1 MSALLMTPLN
11 KLTQRL
17 SLALFAVLTISII
30 TSLFFK
36 NNWLWLDEVLS
47 YLLISDPSMA
57 HMNDAVVSGMDA
69 NPPLFPNLYW
79 IIGHTISLNPQF
91 LRAVSVVLFAVTM
104 TLFYRYTTR
113 LVGNPVT
120 NFILITVIIAFTYL
134 NLTLSTQI
142 RAYALFLLLGFGFF
156 TVLHRL
162 IADPARLPWLVACCV
177 LGFLFAFTH
186 NYGLF
191 YLTASGSFFALLLLW
206 SKQRH
211 YFWVLAAHVLI
222 DVVWLAS
229 WYTDFAIQTQ
239 AGKPH
244 SWIPLPTFTSFFN
257 IVGEIAPTLSANL
270 ERNPRLLFLPIL
282 RFVGLIALFAYVA
295 VPRLKAGFASVR
307 QDKAFTFYLLTG
319 WIYFATIGIA
329 LVVSFAHT
337 SVFLSRYFWPSHLLI
352 IYQLVYAWYAL
363 TERRSIRLPF
373 LSTTWIVRLLPVYV
387 LLLGVFLF
395 YQNRKISVFT
405 GEILPYLPKLN
416 KRYPIFFE
424 SANYFLPIWFL
435 DKNLNVRYLLDWDT
449 AIRKGNKLNASVEHK
464 ILEAVRENYH
474 VPGILRP
481 QDFNRAATP
490 HFYVIDENERYQ
502 IEEFIQR
509 GRVRVI
515 RQLPI
520 GLSGHR
526 ILECELGR

>member
-1 MSALLMTPLN
+1 MLQLN
-11 KLTQRL
+11 KVTQRL
-17 SLALFAVLTISII
+17 SLALFAVLTISLI

-36 NNWLWLDEVLS
+36 HDWLWLDEVLS
-47 YLLISDPSMA
+47 YLLISDPSIA

-79 IIGHTISLNPQF
+79 LIGHAISLNPLF
-91 LRAVSVVLFAVTM
+91 LRAISVVLFATAI
-104 TLFYRYTTR
+104 TLFYRYTTA
-113 LVGNPVT
+113 LLGNPIT
-120 NFILITVIIAFTYL
+120 NFILITVIIVFTYL

-162 IADPARLPWLVACCV
+162 IADPSRLTWLISCCV

-186 NYGLF
+186 NFGLF
-191 YLTASGSFFALLLLW
+191 YLTATGSFFALLLLW
-206 SKQRH
+206 SKQRQ
-211 YFWVLAAHVLI
+211 YVWVLAAHALI
-222 DVVWLAS
+222 GVVWLAS
-229 WYTDFAIQTQ
+229 WYTDFEIQTQ

-244 SWIPLPTFTSFFN
+244 SWIPLPTVMSFFST
-257 IVGEIAPTLSANL
+257 IGEIAPTLSSKL
-270 ERNPRLLFLPIL
+270 ERNPRLLFLPAL
-282 RFVGLIALFAYVA
+282 RFVALIALFIYLAA
-295 VPRLKAGFASVR
+295 PRLKAGFTSIR
-307 QDKAFTFYLLTG
+307 QDKAFTFYLLSG
-319 WIYFATIGIA
+319 WIYFVTIGIS

-337 SVFLSRYFWPSHLLI
+337 SVFLSRYFWPSHLLV

-363 TERRSIRLPF
+363 TKRWPVRLRWPSSN
-373 LSTTWIVRLLPVYV
+373 LVVRLLPVYV
-387 LLLGVFLF
+387 LLFGVLLF

-405 GEILPYLPKLN
+405 GEILPYLPKLD

-435 DKNLNVRYLLDWDT
+435 DKNANVRYLLDWDT

-464 ILEAVRENYH
+464 ILDAVREHYH
-474 VPGILRP
+474 VPGIVQP
-481 QDFNRAATP
+481 QQFNRTEVS
-490 HFYVIDENERYQ
+490 HFYVIDETERYQ
-502 IEEFIQR
+502 IEDFIQK

-520 GLSGHR
+520 GLPGHQ
-526 ILECELGR
+526 ILECELEP